1 MNFYDNIKNEV
12 LKVSFDDELM
22 IENKMNKIKVLE
34 NKVNNTNNNMFHI
47 VSNQNE
53 FLKASET
60 FDVIKNNMLS
70 FNKQKVLFNLTEERN
85 KQIIDL

>member
-1 MNFYDNIKNEV
+1 MDFYDNIKKEV
-12 LKVSFDDELM
+12 LTVSFDDELM

-53 FLKASET
+53 FLKASQT
-60 FDVIKNNMLS
+60 FDGIKNNMLS
-70 FNKQKVLFNLTEERN
+70 FNKQKVIFNLTEERN